1 MVSILHLEDNPSD
14 HKLARA
20 HLSADGLHTAITR
33 VETEADFRAALSAD
47 ADVDLILCDYNL
59 PQFNGLSA
67 LMLARAARPGV
78 PVIIVSGAMGEQA
91 AVDILRAGATDYI
104 LKDHLDRLAP
114 AVRRALR
121 EAQDRRA
128 AQRAEQDVRH
138 AKEVAEQAREA
149 AEAANRAKDHF
160 LAVLS
165 HELRT
170 PLTPTLTT
178 IQSME
183 SDPNLPAEFRESVEV
198 IRRNVELEVRLI
210 DDLLDLTRVSRGKLE
225 LNLQRTD
232 GHEVL
237 RQAIAICDSD
247 LRGKQLALTLEL
259 GAESTI
265 VGADPARLQQ
275 IFWNLLKNAVK
286 FTAVGGSVHVRTYDH
301 ATGPSGPAAGS
312 PACQFAVDITDTGI
326 GIEPAVLAKIF
337 DAFEQGGKEI
347 TRQFGGLGLGLAI
360 SRALAEQHGGTLAAA
375 SGGAGQGATFT
386 VQLPVA
392 AAVAASTAVPTPAD
406 GCSADHLVGCRVLL
420 VDDHIDTARA
430 MGKLLQRWGCIVQTA
445 DTVASALKAADAV
458 RPDVLVS
465 DIGLPDGSGLDLI
478 RQLLARH
485 PVRGIAVSGFGMEED
500 VARSR
505 AAGFLEHL
513 VKPVDVKRL
522 EQMVRRVAAGGR

>member
-1 MVSILHLEDNPSD
+1 M
-14 HKLARA
+14 
-20 HLSADGLHTAITR
+20 
-33 VETEADFRAALSAD
+33 
-47 ADVDLILCDYNL
+47 
-59 PQFNGLSA
+59 
-67 LMLARAARPGV
+67 
-78 PVIIVSGAMGEQA
+78 IIVSGAMGEQA

-104 LKDHLDRLAP
+104 LKEHLDRLAP

-138 AKEVAEQAREA
+138 AKEVAERAREA

-183 SDPNLPAEFRESVEV
+183 SDAALPAEFRESVEV

-232 GHEVL
+232 GHDAL

-247 LRGKQLALTLEL
+247 LRGKQLSLTLDL
-259 GAESTI
+259 RATST
-265 VGADPARLQQ
+265 VVMADAARLQQ
-275 IFWNLLKNAVK
+275 VFWNLLKNAVK
-286 FTAVGGSVHVRTYDH
+286 FTASGGSVHVRTRNRPSEPGGS
-301 ATGPSGPAAGS
+301 AAGPSADG
-312 PACQFAVDITDTGI
+312 CHLIVDITDTGI
-326 GIEPAVLAKIF
+326 GIEPATLSKIF

-375 SGGAGQGATFT
+375 SGGVGHGATFT
-386 VQLPVA
+386 VTLPVA
-392 AAVAASTAVPTPAD
+392 AVAATPDVPPTPAN
-406 GCSADHLVGCRVLL
+406 GCAADALVGCRVLL

-445 DTVASALKAADAV
+445 DTVASGLKAAEAC
-458 RPDVLVS
+458 RPDVLIS

-500 VARSR
+500 QARSR
-505 AAGFLEHL
+505 AAGFMEHL

-522 EQMVRRVAAGGR
+522 EQMVRKVAARRQPIG